1 MRFLGHPIHPML
13 VHFPI
18 VLWTIAVIAYVA
30 NAVGVIEA
38 AGEIAR
44 FSNGAALVMAL
55 LAMLAGGFEL
65 RTIDSRSEA
74 MRVATWHM
82 MLMATAWFCFLA
94 ALMLQLSAGTDRF
107 TSPPV
112 TASCAAAG
120 FLLMIAGARLG
131 GRLVYDFGVAV
142 KRPSEPQFDPLRE
155 APR

>member
-1 MRFLGHPIHPML
+1 MRLLGHPIHPML

-38 AGEIAR
+38 ADKIAKV
-44 FSNGAALVMAL
+44 SNSAGLIMAL

-82 MLMATAWFCFLA
+82 MLMATVWVCFMA
-94 ALMLQLSAGTDRF
+94 ALMLQVSGGSMSRF
-107 TSPPV
+107 V
-112 TASCAAAG
+112 VAACAVAG
-120 FLLMIAGARLG
+120 FLLMIAGAWLG

-142 KRPSEPQFDPLRE
+142 KSQSKP
-155 APR
+155 

>member
-18 VLWTIAVIAYVA
+18 ALWTVAVIAYVA

-38 AGEIAR
+38 ADEIAKV
-44 FSNGAALVMAL
+44 SNSAGLLMAL

-74 MRVATWHM
+74 MRIATWHM
-82 MLMATAWFCFLA
+82 MLMATVWFCFLA
-94 ALMLQLSAGTDRF
+94 ALMLQVSAGLDRSM
-107 TSPPV
+107 SPLV
-112 TASCAAAG
+112 VAACAVAG
-120 FLLMIAGARLG
+120 FLLMIAGAWLG

-142 KRPSEPQFDPLRE
+142 KTR
-155 APR
+155 